1 MGLSFADTSSLAK
14 FNLRNAKWQSVSFIV
29 TISSNILEKSEFAAN
44 SESLIPFI
52 AKSWVFSEIA
62 NPRSSCSMIDLD
74 MGKDNEVF
82 LSRVHSLNKRSR
94 ISNIN
99 NVI

>member
-1 MGLSFADTSSLAK
+1 MINNPYSSAIKERRCLICQINQA
-14 FNLRNAKWQSVSFIV
+14 LVSRRRERQCV
-29 TISSNILEKSEFAAN
+29 ISSNILEKSEFAAN

-74 MGKDNEVF
+74 MGKDTG
-82 LSRVHSLNKRSR
+82 VHSYTHE
-94 ISNIN
+94 
-99 NVI
+99 